1 MGAEAEA
8 ESAGEDATVETV
20 EDPRGTRPTM
30 RGRQDFEMDVI
41 GWVLFLTLAVLLI
54 PLLPAL
60 LLGIALGKLLG
71 IGRRGRLSW

>member
-1 MGAEAEA
+1 
-8 ESAGEDATVETV
+8 
-20 EDPRGTRPTM
+20 M

-41 GWVLFLTLAVLLI
+41 GWALFLTLTVLLI